1 MAGGVLRKPINYL
14 MGRDALGRVCFPRG
28 FALPANNG
36 RTCVSTSYVRFA
48 RVVACPLHMAS
59 EALEEGGAELSTTCR
74 LFRYP
79 VAAGTG
85 TTRRATPA
93 PSTPP
98 PRPPRLPR
106 CSSPTSPLR
115 ELVHRTRAAGATS
128 APPRGHKKTAREA
141 EATRAKRKRGRSPE
155 VIRHPWWGKYDLRT
169 SIQIPDSAHSHGY
182 WRQ

>member
-1 MAGGVLRKPINYL
+1 MWSQKGSCGDTLNILSRGSGLGALGTGVFPSSFITLGGGV
-14 MGRDALGRVCFPRG
+14 ARVGQDVVVAKSPR
-28 FALPANNG
+28 FSLPATYGG
-36 RTCVSTSYVRFA
+36 RSDRPVGRET
-48 RVVACPLHMAS
+48 
-59 EALEEGGAELSTTCR
+59 STTCR

-141 EATRAKRKRGRSPE
+141 GATRAKRKRGLMLE
-155 VIRHPWWGKYDLRT
+155 TLE
-169 SIQIPDSAHSHGY
+169 
-182 WRQ
+182 